1 MPVKKMI
8 VLAWLDERDWPH
20 DPDKMTDEQ
29 KLKVR
34 SHFKICGARAR
45 TKTPC
50 CKDQAI
56 SGRCNNH
63 GDDSPRGIEHYN
75 YQGKGE
81 GAFLPQSLQQM
92 YRTFINDPDRLSMEK
107 NIATLDVRNA
117 QLLLSLE
124 EGDPGELWTT
134 ALKSLEHMQAA
145 ARRNDKSGMSKHLDD
160 LDQTLRE
167 GEKVIATWGEYR
179 ENTELRRKLS
189 DTESKQMERSRQVLT
204 SRQAMALVQALVLA
218 IDEEVHDEDTRSR
231 IGERFIR
238 ITAAGNIPTLEP
250 AEGPD

>member
-1 MPVKKMI
+1 MKG
-8 VLAWLDERDWPH
+8 R
-20 DPDKMTDEQ
+20 
-29 KLKVR
+29 KVCR
-34 SHFKICGARAR
+34 L
-45 TKTPC
+45 
-50 CKDQAI
+50 
-56 SGRCNNH
+56 H
-63 GDDSPRGIEHYN
+63 GGKSLRGTAHPSYE
-75 YQGKGE
+75 GKGE
-81 GAFLPQSLQQM
+81 GIFLPQSLQEM
-92 YRTFINDPDRLSMEK
+92 YRTFITDPDRLSMEK

-124 EGDPGELWTT
+124 EGDPGELWTR
-134 ALKSLEHMQAA
+134 ALRSLEHMQAA
-145 ARRNDKSGMSKHLDD
+145 ARRNDKTGMSKNLDD

-189 DTESKQMERSRQVLT
+189 DTESKQMERSRQVLS

-218 IDEEVHDEDTRSR
+218 IDEEVHDKDTRSR

-238 ITAAGNIPTLEP
+238 ITAAGNIPALEP